1 MSAGGPKKKR
11 KKFSINVDIDLAS
24 SQQKVD
30 PQAGSDLC
38 VASLRGV
45 NFDYIYLNHYWW

>member
-11 KKFSINVDIDLAS
+11 KKFPINVDMDLAF

-30 PQAGSDLC
+30 PRAGSELC
-38 VASLRGV
+38 VASLQGV
-45 NFDYIYLNHYWW
+45 CVCVFI